1 MTFGGRKVPT
11 EQDDQ
16 NRSHLS
22 TLQWIRFIST
32 ICLGLLLT
40 AVAFLTSRNV
50 HAREHLVAFERAS
63 ANRFSTVRRS
73 IHNTLGEV
81 EKVGA
86 FIAAVDGPTRQ
97 QFREAVQLFLTRD
110 PAIQS
115 LCWVPRVPDSQR
127 ASYVDAAQKDG
138 FPDFQITERRSQG
151 EMVKAGRRDEYFP
164 VYLLEPYE
172 GNEIVLGFDNTSNP
186 KRAEAL
192 ARARDTAEIVGT
204 SRITL
209 VQESDSQFGFLVFLP
224 IYVHGRPISSPKE
237 RQENIRGFVTG
248 VLRIDAIVDQAM
260 AALQPQGIDL
270 HLYDMTAPKGQE
282 FLSVHTSRTRK
293 GPITPILDPAAIR
306 RDFVHHAAPLVIAG
320 REWMLVAT
328 PSPEFIAAQSDS
340 HSLWVL
346 LGGLLVTGLV
356 SGLLLNDSV
365 RATRLA
371 ASNVRLAKEIAERA
385 QIEETLR
392 LVVEGTS
399 AVVGAGFY
407 RALVQ
412 HLASVFKVRFA
423 FVSRFDPLIEGRAQ
437 LLAMWEQDGFAE
449 PFEYELRGTPCEH
462 VVNKYPCFFAA
473 DVQSLFPEDRW
484 LQDADIESYLAIP
497 LFDSASNPIGHLG
510 VMHTE
515 PMADVGSRESI
526 LRVFAGRAAAEL
538 EREWVE
544 ERLLRSE
551 RGAREQFAQL
561 DILYNEA
568 PLGLCHMDTNL
579 RYLRCNEKLAE
590 INGIPA
596 ADHIGRS
603 LRDIVPEIARTMES
617 VYRRVIQSGEAVIDV
632 EATGVTAADPDTERH
647 FRACYYPIKSEEGVV
662 IGVSSIVQDI
672 TERKRN
678 QQLLRLREAKLAH
691 FSRLSTMGE
700 MAVGIAHELNQ
711 PLAAIMNFT
720 DACRRRLQAGHG
732 SDEDLAHRL
741 ERISSMAER
750 AGHIIRRV
758 KGLFRKREP
767 HRSIAD
773 MNELVRD
780 VLGLVASE
788 ARSGGVEI
796 KLELEDHLPP
806 VKVDA
811 IQIQQV
817 LLNLVRNGIDAM
829 RNAGNERRVIV
840 IETTAPDAEK
850 VEVAVADTGE
860 GINPTVQ
867 NRLFE
872 PFVTSKPEGLGM
884 GLSISRS
891 IIEAHGGRLWVD
903 KNGGPGVTFRF
914 ALSCGGRDRAG

>member
-1 MTFGGRKVPT
+1 MAFDGRTISRKHR
-11 EQDDQ
+11 D
-16 NRSHLS
+16 RRKSYLS
-22 TLQWIRFIST
+22 TPQWIRFILT
-32 ICLGLLLT
+32 ICLGLMLT
-40 AVAFLTSRNV
+40 AVAFLTIRYV
-50 HAREHLVAFERAS
+50 HAQEHLAVFERA
-63 ANRFSTVRRS
+63 AVNRCSTVRRN

-81 EKVGA
+81 EEVGA
-86 FIAAVDGPTRQ
+86 FMAALNDPTRQ
-97 QFREAVQLFLTRD
+97 QFREAVRLYLSRD
-110 PAIQS
+110 RAIQS

-127 ASYVDAAQKDG
+127 ASYVTSARKDG

-164 VYLLEPYE
+164 VYFLEPYE
-172 GNEIVLGFDNTSNP
+172 GNEILLGFDNASDP
-186 KRAEAL
+186 IRAEAL
-192 ARARDTAEIVGT
+192 AHSRDTAEIVGA

-209 VQESDSQFGFLVFLP
+209 VQESDSRFAFLVFLP
-224 IYVHGRPISSPKE
+224 IYLHGTPISSLKE
-237 RQENIRGFVTG
+237 RQENIRGFLTG
-248 VLRIDAIVDQAM
+248 VLRIDTIVDQAM
-260 AALQPQGIDL
+260 AALQPHGIDL
-270 HLYDMTAPKGQE
+270 HLYDMTAPKGQR
-282 FLSVHTSRTRK
+282 FLSVHSSRTRK
-293 GPITPILDPAAIR
+293 GPITPILDPAIIR
-306 RDFVHHAAPLVIAG
+306 QDLVHHAAPLMIAG

-328 PSPEFIAAQSDS
+328 RAPEFIATKADS

-371 ASNVRLAKEIAERA
+371 ASNMRLAEEIAERA

-392 LVVEGTS
+392 LVAEGTS
-399 AVVGAGFY
+399 GVVGADFY

-412 HLASVFKVRFA
+412 HLASVFKVRFT

-449 PFEYELRGTPCEH
+449 PFEYELQGTPCEH
-462 VVNKYPCFFAA
+462 VARGNLTYFAA
-473 DVQSLFPEDRW
+473 DVQAVFPEDRW
-484 LQDADIESYLAIP
+484 LQEVGIESYLAIP

-510 VMHTE
+510 VMDTE
-515 PMADVGSRESI
+515 PMTDVGARDSI
-526 LRVFAGRAAAEL
+526 LRVFASRAAAEL
-538 EREWVE
+538 EREAAE
-544 ERLLRSE
+544 ERLLTSE

-561 DILYNEA
+561 DVLYNEA

-596 ADHIGRS
+596 ADHIGQS
-603 LRDIVPEIARTMES
+603 LRDVVPDIARTMEP
-617 VYRRVIQSGEAVIDV
+617 VYREVIESGEAVIDV
-632 EATGVTAADPDTERH
+632 EASGVTAADPNNVRH
-647 FRACYYPIKSEEGVV
+647 FTACYYPIKSEGGSV

-678 QQLLRLREAKLAH
+678 EELLRRREAKLAH
-691 FSRLSTMGE
+691 SSRLSTMGE

-720 DACRRRLQAGHG
+720 DACRRRLHAGHG
-732 SDEDLAHRL
+732 SDEDFAHSL
-741 ERISSMAER
+741 ERISSMTER

-767 HRSIAD
+767 RRSTAD

-780 VLGLVASE
+780 AVGLVASE
-788 ARSGGVEI
+788 ARYRSVEI
-796 KLELEDHLPP
+796 ELELEESLPP

-817 LLNLVRNGIDAM
+817 LLNLIHNGIDAM
-829 RNAGNERRVIV
+829 RNAGNGRRVIV
-840 IETTAPDAEK
+840 IKTTAPDAEN
-850 VEVAVADTGE
+850 VEVAVADRGE
-860 GINPTVQ
+860 GIDQMVVD
-867 NRLFE
+867 RLFE

-891 IIEAHGGRLWVD
+891 IIDAHGGRLWVD

-914 ALSCGGRDRAG
+914 ALSCGSGVQAR